1 MNGPRHVLLSACLAL
16 CACGEAT
23 VRGGR
28 SATEAAADDPVSFG
42 NLADFRLIEARSG
55 REVTRAD
62 LAGRTWIVDFIFT
75 TCSGPCPKLTSN
87 MRKLQDDLER
97 TGVGLLSITV
107 DPETDDP
114 EKLDAYAS
122 SWTADPDRW
131 WFLTGDEDQIHALM
145 VKSFMLGV
153 ERVEGAPTGEQVTH
167 ATRLVVVDRDGGLR
181 GYYDGQNEAGRRSA
195 LARARALD
203 AESR

>member
-1 MNGPRHVLLSACLAL
+1 MNGSRGVLLSVCLAL
-16 CACGEAT
+16 CACGQAT
-23 VRGGR
+23 VLSGG
-28 SATEAAADDPVSFG
+28 SAAAAPDDPISFG
-42 NLADFRLIEARSG
+42 KLTDFRLTERSG

-87 MRKLQDDLER
+87 MRKLQDDLEG

-107 DPETDDP
+107 DPETDDAA
-114 EKLDAYAS
+114 KLEAYAS

-131 WFLTGDEDQIHALM
+131 WFLTGDEAQIHALM
-145 VKSFMLGV
+145 SKCFLLGV
-153 ERVEGAPTGEQVTH
+153 ERVEGAPRGEQVTH
-167 ATRLVVVDRDGGLR
+167 ATRLVVVDRDGALR
-181 GYYDGQNEAGRRSA
+181 GYYDGQTEEGRRSA

-203 AESR
+203 ARGP

>member
-1 MNGPRHVLLSACLAL
+1 MNGAVPALLASCLAL
-16 CACGEAT
+16 GACGQAT
-23 VRGGR
+23 VRGGG
-28 SATEAAADDPVSFG
+28 STTAAAADDPVSFG
-42 NLADFRLIEARSG
+42 KLADFRLTERSG

-75 TCSGPCPKLTSN
+75 TCSGPCPKLTSS
-87 MRKLQDDLER
+87 MRKLQDDLED

-145 VKSFMLGV
+145 SKSFMLGV
-153 ERVEGAPTGEQVTH
+153 ERVEGAPKGEQVTH
-167 ATRLVVVDRDGGLR
+167 STRLVVVDREGDLR
-181 GYYDGQNEAGRRSA
+181 GYYDGQNDEGRRSA

-203 AESR
+203 AHP